1 VENTNFEVIGDRC
14 VTRTHCLSWFILAPD
29 LLSGID
35 SSHAAAFISTCS
47 NLMFH
52 MVTGCMHI
60 FSLCNAISFPMYEY
74 GIFDNLFMEDQFILC
89 LLIL

>member
-1 VENTNFEVIGDRC
+1 VENSNFELTGDRC
-14 VTRTHCLSWFILAPD
+14 ITWMHCLFWFILAPD
-29 LLSGID
+29 LLSCID
-35 SSHAAAFISTCS
+35 SSHAAAFTSTCS